1 MLHQQYFPKIRDEYE
16 RSVELVLDISEQSK
30 LLQNDETLRRSI
42 RLRNPYVD
50 PMSLLQVDLLRRW
63 RLTGRQ
69 DDATLQALMASV
81 NGIAYGMQNT
91 GWKNISLGAC
101 SCFVFGS
108 QPVDDSCIDRIYW
121 TFFSDPTENE

>member
-1 MLHQQYFPKIRDEYE
+1 M
-16 RSVELVLDISEQSK
+16 LDISEQSK

-63 RLTGRQ
+63 RLTDRQ

-81 NGIAYGMQNT
+81 HGIAYGMQNT
-91 GWKNISLGAC
+91 G
-101 SCFVFGS
+101 
-108 QPVDDSCIDRIYW
+108 
-121 TFFSDPTENE
+121 